1 MFVMVG
7 VLFGRLPRSKFC
19 CFALFGNCV
28 SRIMFMYDVVLIS
41 FFMLCILILMLMQS
55 LLNIH
60 ETIHFFD
67 TITTQDFP
75 TLTSQR

>member
-7 VLFGRLPRSKFC
+7 VLFGRLPMSKFGC
-19 CFALFGNCV
+19 LALFGNGV
-28 SRIMFMYDVVLIS
+28 FMFMFIYDVVLIPC
-41 FFMLCILILMLMQS
+41 MLCILILMQS

-60 ETIHFFD
+60 ETIHFD